1 MRGSVTL
8 TETYAAALEQTGSRI
23 FWAATA
29 LNNFISIGADTANA
43 FAEAPAP
50 VAPLYVRVDDPF
62 REWYA
67 HGFPQR
73 PPIPRGHV
81 MQVKKALQG
90 PESARLWAI
99 LIDNVIRELDL
110 KPCTHEPNLYFTSNY
125 KGTGKCILF
134 LRQVDDFAISCE
146 DKSTAHDVI
155 SSINAKMTIDVK
167 ELGTIDRFNGVD
179 ITQTRNFIKLSN
191 ATYLK
196 KILRHHLWMKDEF
209 PLSKRPTPVRVAAA
223 DQRNLE
229 SSVPLTEHERETLE
243 TKLGFTYRQA
253 IGELIY
259 ALVTCRPD
267 ISLSP

>member
-1 MRGSVTL
+1 MREYVTL

-23 FWAATA
+23 FGAATA
-29 LNNFISIGADTANA
+29 LNNFISIGADAANA

-50 VAPLYVRVDDPF
+50 VAPLYVCVDEPF

-90 PESARLWAI
+90 HPESARLWAI
-99 LIDNVIRELDL
+99 LIDNIIRELDL
-110 KPCTHEPNLYFTSNY
+110 KPCAHEPNLYFTSNY

-146 DKSTAHDVI
+146 DKSTTHDVI

-167 ELGTIDRFNGVD
+167 ELRTIDRFNSVD
-179 ITQTRNFIKLSN
+179 ITQTHNFIKLSN
-191 ATYLK
+191 AIYLK
-196 KILRHHLWMKDEF
+196 KILRHHLWMKNKF
-209 PLSKRPTPVRVAAA
+209 PLSKQPTPMKEAA
-223 DQRNLE
+223 DYQ
-229 SSVPLTEHERETLE
+229 
-243 TKLGFTYRQA
+243 
-253 IGELIY
+253 
-259 ALVTCRPD
+259 
-267 ISLSP
+267 